1 MSPPTRSPTPVLRL
15 VGRRLRDA
23 FDRESML
30 AFDEVMRSKIER
42 GRKFDVFGNPTDQ
55 PDALWLPSHH
65 PEMVEPVR
73 APRLR
78 QILPGALT
86 PSERPAKVQMFE
98 AAWLVDDGTDPG
110 NWHKDYPHYDG
121 MDLDSYQAP
130 EAICAPSQLF

>member
-1 MSPPTRSPTPVLRL
+1 
-15 VGRRLRDA
+15 
-23 FDRESML
+23 ML

-110 NWHKDYPHYDG
+110 NWHKG
-121 MDLDSYQAP
+121 KSSRSL
-130 EAICAPSQLF
+130 CV